1 MLCLLLQKGQS
12 HYSTR
17 VRNNRRPTF
26 WTVTILYP
34 TISFQSLHP
43 SQTDSGCNEIT
54 RKDAAVAAVQSL
66 LHASKAIDDYCM
78 ITVLDIIKEA
88 VPLCIQA
95 LINHSTT
102 NNVIFSLCS
111 SHTSNAIRLLLDS
124 SFSTRAHISLPRQLL
139 EAFVP
144 SPVIRTG
151 CRAVHCG
158 SVSKVLGIASGTKTS
173 ELEANTSAL
182 KS

>member
-1 MLCLLLQKGQS
+1 M
-12 HYSTR
+12 
-17 VRNNRRPTF
+17 RNTHRPAF
-26 WTVTILYP
+26 WAVVILYP
-34 TISFQSLHP
+34 TISFQSLLQ
-43 SQTDSGCNEIT
+43 SQTDSGCNEIP
-54 RKDAAVAAVQSL
+54 RKDAAVAAVQSV
-66 LHASKAIDDYCM
+66 LHASKAIDKCCM
-78 ITVLDIIKEA
+78 LTVRDVIKDV

-111 SHTSNAIRLLLDS
+111 SHASNAIRLPLDS

-151 CRAVHCG
+151 CRAVHCE